1 MRSPIAGETSPEF
14 IRIAPRP
21 VTIRPRRARTSAPN
35 AARRDNGVTPM
46 VRRRIPPG
54 VVEALERV
62 VAALW
67 FAAVLV
73 LLYLTLQAQ
82 LTR

>member
-1 MRSPIAGETSPEF
+1 MT
-14 IRIAPRP
+14 P
-21 VTIRPRRARTSAPN
+21 V
-35 AARRDNGVTPM
+35 DKGVTPM

-54 VVEALERV
+54 VIEALERV

-73 LLYLTLQAQ
+73 LLYLPLRAQ
-82 LTR
+82 MTR

>member
-1 MRSPIAGETSPEF
+1 MAPVET
-14 IRIAPRP
+14 
-21 VTIRPRRARTSAPN
+21 T
-35 AARRDNGVTPM
+35 GVTPM
-46 VRRRIPPG
+46 RRRIPPG

-67 FAAVLV
+67 FGAVLV